1 MGTLFE
7 GLMRRFKARGLASK
21 REAVRVSGMSGMV
34 PPTPAEV
41 FRWEFLGSVDQLQ
54 IALS

>member
-7 GLMRRFKARGLASK
+7 GLMRRFRARGLASK
-21 REAVRVSGMSGMV
+21 REAVRVSGMV
-34 PPTPAEV
+34 LPTSVEV

>member
-7 GLMRRFKARGLASK
+7 GLMRRFRARGLASK
-21 REAVRVSGMSGMV
+21 REAVRVSGLSGMV
-34 PPTPAEV
+34 PPTSIEV
-41 FRWEFLGSVDQLQ
+41 FRWEFLGSVDRLW